1 MAAGILGYLLVSVLF
16 SSSQV
21 SFLDYLFALVVLI
34 FSRFFE
40 RMKALYL
47 FFSFKQVN
55 VYVYS
60 QAAFLIA

>member
-1 MAAGILGYLLVSVLF
+1 MAAEIIGYLLVSVLF